1 MLRFYLASILWLTA
15 IVAVAAAIPYPI
27 RYTETVRAYL
37 QPQAAGRVQW
47 PPVYIE
53 VARSPATLTEE
64 ILIRGLI
71 ALALLLIVWLGHFA
85 LHRIRRPKACRE
97 SVGLD

>member
-1 MLRFYLASILWLTA
+1 MPRFSIASILWLTA

-27 RYTETVRAYL
+27 RYTVTHRAYL

-47 PPVYIE
+47 PPVYIRVE
-53 VARSPATLTEE
+53 RTPATVTEE

-71 ALALLLIVWLGHFA
+71 VLALLLLVWLGHVAFR
-85 LHRIRRPKACRE
+85 RIRRRTRFPATHR
-97 SVGLD
+97 